1 MHNKKKLGFRSGIL
15 IGIGTIVLLA
25 AVLAA
30 GMALQSGLDGGYLSG
45 QGYNMEYGAVKSPS
59 MSNGASMDGIAAD
72 MDYEASYDDA
82 GGTAGRQDDRKL
94 VRTASV
100 RVETKSYDT
109 YADWLDGFIS
119 STGGYAE
126 DIECVVSEAGTD
138 PLTGLPREYRTYS
151 AAIRVPADQLDT
163 FLSGVESQSVGKV
176 VYQSENV
183 RDITVQYNDT
193 EAHLESIRIEQQ
205 RLQELMAQAETVE
218 DIISIEDRLSYIRY
232 EIESYERQVRSYDSQ
247 VEYASVRFTLQEVL
261 DYTNPAKLGFFARCW
276 EGLKTNFGDVGVF
289 IQDAAVYLFSHIP
302 AFACIAVLGFAGW
315 KLGRKVKARRRKR
328 QAAQEDIGHE

>member
-1 MHNKKKLGFRSGIL
+1 MQSKRKPGFCSGVL
-15 IGIGTIVLLA
+15 IGIGAIVLLA
-25 AVLAA
+25 AVFTA
-30 GMALQSGLDGGYLSG
+30 GMMLQSGLGGGYSSG
-45 QGYNMEYGAVKSPS
+45 QGYNMEYGAVKPPS
-59 MSNGASMDGIAAD
+59 MFNGASMDNMTAD
-72 MDYEASYDDA
+72 MEYETSYEDTGPAA
-82 GGTAGRQDDRKL
+82 GQSNDRKL
-94 VRTASV
+94 VRTASI
-100 RVETKSYDT
+100 RVETKAYEA
-109 YADWLDGFIS
+109 YAAWLDGFIS

-126 DIECVVSEAGTD
+126 DTECVISEAGTD

-151 AAIRVPADQLDT
+151 AAIRVPADQLDA
-163 FLSGVESQSVGKV
+163 FLSGIEAQSDGKV

-183 RDITVQYNDT
+183 QDITVQYNDT

-218 DIISIEDRLSYIRY
+218 DIISIEDRLSYVRY

-302 AFACIAVLGFAGW
+302 AFVCIAILGFAGW
-315 KLGRKVKARRRKR
+315 KLAEKIRARRCKKR
-328 QAAQEDIGHE
+328 AVQEDDSHE